1 MDGNGGVFRVV
12 VIYGSPRKGLSYAG
26 AALALE
32 AVKRELNRPNKVAVE
47 VVEIDLQSQKLQHC
61 LGCMQCFEV
70 GEDRCPHALII
81 QPIAAAIKAADLL
94 IMTSPVYALNVS
106 GVLKNTL
113 DHLAFFYHRPFAFN
127 KRALV
132 ISATAGGAARSTT
145 KYMRDTLKH
154 WGFNIVGS
162 IALVGMGKVEVTAAH
177 KITINKAVARLN
189 LTKGNQ
195 WMRQP
200 TLKRL
205 FFFNLWRALN
215 TLDTAL
221 KTDAKHWRE
230 QGLTDLAYGPMS
242 HKKISVPR
250 QLIGNLFYKLFKRLF

>member
-1 MDGNGGVFRVV
+1 MDSNGGIFSVL

-32 AVKRELNRPNKVAVE
+32 AVKREISSLNRVAVE
-47 VVEIDLQSQKLQHC
+47 VEEVDLQSQKLQHC

-70 GEDRCPHALII
+70 GEDRCPHALIV
-81 QPIAAAIKAADLL
+81 QPIAASIKAADLL

-113 DHLAFFYHRPFAFN
+113 DHLSYFFHRPFAFN

-132 ISATAGGAARSTT
+132 ISATAGGAAGSTA

-162 IALVGMGKVEVTAAH
+162 IGLVGMGKVEVTDAQRM
-177 KITINKAVARLN
+177 TIDKAVARLN

-205 FFFNLWRALN
+205 MFFNLWRALN

-221 KTDAKHWRE
+221 KPDVKHWRE
-230 QGLTDLAYGPMS
+230 HGLTDLAYGPMS
-242 HKKISVPR
+242 HKNISVPR
-250 QLIGNLFYKLFKRLF
+250 RLIGNLFYMLFRRLF